1 MRIFREILLERQKR
15 NELIS
20 VCVVGSGW
28 FGSGVI
34 REFCHWPGIVPR
46 LIVTRTIERAVKS
59 LKHAGVS
66 PSDIEVVTSD
76 KEYKA
81 ANSKNKYIVSA
92 KLEILQNLKG
102 IDVVFEATGDVKIGA
117 ECAVNTIQQGI
128 HFITANIEM
137 DSTLGFAVH
146 QLAKEKNVVYS
157 TTDGDQPCVISQMID
172 EVKLYGFDI
181 VIAGSSK
188 NFIDVYQNP
197 EGVLPWVR
205 SGHNPRMISS
215 FADGTKQGLEMAVLA
230 NGTELVPDKR
240 GMHGP
245 TTTKVDLVEDFL
257 KIIKQEGVVDY
268 AMGIKGINQAAGVF
282 VVGKRKDKFVTE
294 DLDYLKKGK
303 GPYYLFFKDHHLCYF
318 AAAKSVVEAA
328 LFNIATLPH
337 KRKVA
342 DVLAAAKKN
351 IGAGVRLDGIG
362 GFTVYG
368 LIDRAETIRKENLV
382 PVGLTEFAILKK
394 NVTRDAPIAYDMV
407 EFPKDNVA
415 LQLRKKEMQIVTK
428 DNMQDNACAENK

>member
-34 REFCHWPGIVPR
+34 REFYHWPGIVPR

-59 LKHAGVS
+59 LKYAGVS

-92 KLEILQNLKG
+92 ELEILQNLTG
-102 IDVVFEATGDVKIGA
+102 IDVVFETTGDIKVGA
-117 ECAVNTIQQGI
+117 ECAVSTIQQGI
-128 HFITANIEM
+128 HFVTANIEM

-205 SGHNPRMISS
+205 PGHNPRMIS
-215 FADGTKQGLEMAVLA
+215 
-230 NGTELVPDKR
+230 
-240 GMHGP
+240 
-245 TTTKVDLVEDFL
+245 
-257 KIIKQEGVVDY
+257 
-268 AMGIKGINQAAGVF
+268 
-282 VVGKRKDKFVTE
+282 
-294 DLDYLKKGK
+294 
-303 GPYYLFFKDHHLCYF
+303 
-318 AAAKSVVEAA
+318 
-328 LFNIATLPH
+328 
-337 KRKVA
+337 
-342 DVLAAAKKN
+342 
-351 IGAGVRLDGIG
+351 
-362 GFTVYG
+362 
-368 LIDRAETIRKENLV
+368 
-382 PVGLTEFAILKK
+382 
-394 NVTRDAPIAYDMV
+394 
-407 EFPKDNVA
+407 
-415 LQLRKKEMQIVTK
+415 
-428 DNMQDNACAENK
+428 